1 MSQEQPTP
9 ETQDHFQPKG
19 TVLIMIL
26 FVATLIILWGSVYL
40 TMLSQGATG
49 R

>member
-9 ETQDHFQPKG
+9 EPQDQFHPRG
-19 TVLIMIL
+19 TVLVMIL
-26 FVATLIILWGSVYL
+26 FVATLIILWGTVYL